1 MQQPRIL
8 DDEDL
13 QEQLYQEHLE
23 AQGIEADFNQ
33 LQAEQW
39 ENDR

>member
-1 MQQPRIL
+1 MEIFE
-8 DDEDL
+8 DEDL

-23 AQGIEADFNQ
+23 SQGIEADFNA

-39 ENDR
+39 ENER